1 MKGTVLENIIV
12 LISKNV
18 LILNLRPYFII
29 FLAIM
34 FSHVSAQW
42 TDERNIVHERT
53 IKYLLQVKV
62 NIDHSCLQMHRVIS
76 TNQELIQNIV
86 SG

>member
-1 MKGTVLENIIV
+1 
-12 LISKNV
+12 
-18 LILNLRPYFII
+18 
-29 FLAIM
+29 M